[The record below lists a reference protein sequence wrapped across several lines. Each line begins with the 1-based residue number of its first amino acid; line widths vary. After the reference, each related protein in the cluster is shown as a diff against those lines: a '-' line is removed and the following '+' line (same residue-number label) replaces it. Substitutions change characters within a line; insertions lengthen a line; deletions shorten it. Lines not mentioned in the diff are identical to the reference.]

1 MTETFQLG
9 NWRFS
14 ASRFGP
20 RLSVNV
26 DQRSLDPKFSLVSQE
41 KTNSVRGT
49 ESREILCFVYVTY
62 FCLVLKGFR

>member
-41 KTNSVRGT
+41 KTNSIRRT
-49 ESREILCFVYVTY
+49 ESRDFFYFVYVTY
-62 FCLVLKGFR
+62 IYFVLKGFR